1 MEIGLSLLPGPH
13 SGTHLLRTSG
23 CVPPWQHLKPI
34 LKHIF
39 LRKLTRYDCVPYRY
53 ILLQI
58 CFYHLHGFFTFIT
71 SLYQLCQSLVII
83 ECHILMLYHNCI
95 TLIYFIALYVLFVFY
110 IQRWRNC
117 GSALYKSINYH
128 IIIIMFWIC
137 AFHVWSV
144 VQPGVGVTKAP
155 FVNYSNHIH
164 I

>member
-13 SGTHLLRTSG
+13 SGTHFLRTSG

-34 LKHIF
+34 LKHLF

-58 CFYHLHGFFTFIT
+58 CFYYLHGFFTFIT

-95 TLIYFIALYVLFVFY
+95 TLTYFIACMFYLYFMY
-110 IQRWRNC
+110 SAGERC
-117 GSALYKSINYH
+117 GSALYKSINYYYLCCTVW
-128 IIIIMFWIC
+128 FNKT
-137 AFHVWSV
+137 HVS
-144 VQPGVGVTKAP
+144 PTLEISI
-155 FVNYSNHIH
+155 NELCSNKVIVRA